1 MPSPGADW
9 TNRPVVNF
17 QKVTDVGN
25 VGSDW
30 NNRPLVHS
38 QKISD
43 IGNVGADWNS
53 RPVVHLQKISD
64 IGNAG
69 ADWNNRPVVHL
80 RKVSDI
86 DNVGAEWT
94 NRPEHHSQN
103 GDQMPI
109 GGITIDLQNSGGM
122 PNAGQHWATN
132 RPGGQL
138 QNGGSMG
145 NTGTEWTNIP
155 ERHLQNGGNMGNTGT
170 EWTNIPERHLK
181 NGGSTGNTGTEW
193 TNIPERHLQNG
204 DSMGN
209 AGAEWTNRPEGH
221 LQNGGGIGNTGAEWV
236 NRQGNQHDRS
246 ADMLTSAVGN
256 WLTDVPVP
264 TRNTEWGG
272 GTANSN
278 GQSLQSSSNQNAG
291 WLDAQSNINGG
302 WIDMAGDRLLFDRV
316 GTEELHHDIAV
327 GGNPITSN
335 GRDAATETIGLRD
348 SSIGSNGGEQ
358 FLIDVGS
365 NIPTN
370 FAAMDSV
377 GRQVI
382 GRPNLAHL
390 QQRHNWAQPLE
401 RQTTAIN
408 PSDNSSTLYNNA
420 VGPMVLSDNSRT
432 PPNNVVGPMIL
443 IVHLQGNQ
451 GTEKGLSNVGNV
463 VPSTGVKGLPVSR
476 NMDNRNL
483 LSNVEVGGGVR
494 SNVISAGQRLTDSP
508 NMFAGGS
515 ERRLGI
521 TKSNFNSR
529 RFGNPDHFGDT
540 RSNSIMPNRSQ
551 NNNNFLTRQRMS
563 LNGLYNAKG
572 NNFNVNGVQRSL
584 DGMSIDTS
592 NSAIQRPNMLDS
604 NFGAFGKI
612 QYTPIP
618 QALRSDPW
626 YVSSLTER
634 RDMGVKTRPNG
645 DPSSVIYDSNNRLVR
660 QKDRL
665 YGHKVAMQLY
675 GKPKGSYGTRNTKY
689 YGKQYVPYK
698 KRYEKSY
705 KKQYGKKGGY

>member
-1 MPSPGADW
+1 MGYSMNSSQTCTLYELVISNGVNMPTDEVKVDLQNSGGMPSRGADW

-17 QKVTDVGN
+17 QKVTDGGN

-30 NNRPLVHS
+30 NNRPVVHL

-53 RPVVHLQKISD
+53 RPL
-64 IGNAG
+64 
-69 ADWNNRPVVHL
+69 VHL

-86 DNVGAEWT
+86 DNVGTEWT
-94 NRPEHHSQN
+94 NRPERHSQN

-109 GGITIDLQNSGGM
+109 GGITIDLQNNGVM

-132 RPGGQL
+132 RPGSQF
-138 QNGGSMG
+138 QIAGSMG

-155 ERHLQNGGNMGNTGT
+155 DRHLQNGGIMGKA
-170 EWTNIPERHLK
+170 E
-181 NGGSTGNTGTEW
+181 
-193 TNIPERHLQNG
+193 
-204 DSMGN
+204 
-209 AGAEWTNRPEGH
+209 AEWTNRPERH
-221 LQNGGGIGNTGAEWV
+221 LQNGGGIGNTGTEWV
-236 NRQGNQHDRS
+236 NRQGNQHGRS
-246 ADMLTSAVGN
+246 ADILTSAVGN

-278 GQSLQSSSNQNAG
+278 GQSLQSSSNQNSG
-291 WLDAQSNINGG
+291 WLDAQGNINGG

-335 GRDAATETIGLRD
+335 GRGTTTETIGLRD

-408 PSDNSSTLYNNA
+408 PSDNSRTTSNNA
-420 VGPMVLSDNSRT
+420 VGPMV
-432 PPNNVVGPMIL
+432 L

-463 VPSTGVKGLPVSR
+463 VPSTGVNGLPVSR

-483 LSNVEVGGGVR
+483 LSNVEVGGGKR
-494 SNVISAGQRLTDSP
+494 SNVRLAGQRLTDSP
-508 NMFAGGS
+508 NMFTSGS
-515 ERRLGI
+515 ERRLGM

-540 RSNSIMPNRSQ
+540 RSNSIMPNRAQ
-551 NNNNFLTRQRMS
+551 NINKFFNRQRMS
-563 LNGLYNAKG
+563 LNGLYDAKG
-572 NNFNVNGVQRSL
+572 NNFNVNGVQKSL

-634 RDMGVKTRPNG
+634 RDFGVKTRPNG
-645 DPSSVIYDSNNRLVR
+645 DPSSMIYDSNNRLVR

-665 YGHKVAMQLY
+665 YGHKGAMQLY
-675 GKPKGSYGTRNTKY
+675 GKPKGLYGTRNAKY
-689 YGKQYVPYK
+689 YGKQYVPNK
-698 KRYEKSY
+698 KRYGKSY
-705 KKQYGKKGGY
+705 KKHYGKKGGY